1 VELKVPILSGAE
13 AFEVLLQQGPEAAR
27 KVATMGK

>member
-1 VELKVPILSGAE
+1 VELKLPVLSGAE

-27 KVATMGK
+27 KIATIGE